1 VVDAAAG
8 RGRPTPAARVDHEWL
23 RDYAQLA
30 LRLDR
35 IVQVHRGSSLM
46 DYFGPPEWRAEVD
59 SEPEWSSVQ
68 LRDAVAGLREGLA
81 EQGFEPRR
89 ARFLSKNLDA
99 FRTVAR
105 RLAGEPLSLEEEVLG
120 CLDLQVGWL
129 PETLFEEAH
138 ELYDTGLPGVG
149 KLAERLSRWRARA
162 TLPPG
167 RSHLL
172 TPFLQRAL
180 AHARALTHAMLPLPA
195 DEDVDIAHVVDRPAW
210 AVAAYQGGHRSRILV
225 NPRVP
230 FPLPDLFYVL
240 CHEGYPGHLTEILLK
255 EEALVDRRGCLE
267 QHARFLLTPAFV
279 VSEGLALLAH
289 EMIFAPGE
297 EERWLAEHVY
307 PEAGMTPEGD
317 LRSIHRARD
326 ILRGASC
333 NAALLLREGRPA
345 PEVVSYLVRHALVDE
360 ERARQELAWLS
371 RPLAEVHPFA
381 YVHGRRLVEGRL
393 AGPGRPAELRWLM
406 TTQVLPSELD
416 RDP

>member
-1 VVDAAAG
+1 ML
-8 RGRPTPAARVDHEWL
+8 TPAPQVAHEWL
-23 RDYAQLA
+23 RDYAQVA

-35 IVQVHRGSSLM
+35 IVQAHRGSSLL
-46 DYFGPPEWRAEVD
+46 DYLGPPEWRAEVE
-59 SEPEWSSVQ
+59 SEPMWSWPR

-89 ARFLSKNLDA
+89 ARFLSRHLDA

-105 RLAGEPLSLEEEVLG
+105 RLGGEPLSLEEEVLG
-120 CLDLQVGWL
+120 CLDLRVGWL
-129 PETLFEEAH
+129 PETLFEAGH
-138 ELYDTGLPGVG
+138 DLYDAGLPGVG
-149 KLAERLSRWRARA
+149 RLAERLRRWRART

-172 TPFLQRAL
+172 TALLQRAL
-180 AHARALTHAMLPLPA
+180 AHARQLTHAMLPLPA
-195 DEDVDIAHVVDRPAW
+195 DEDVDIAHVDQPAW
-210 AVAAYQGGHRSRILV
+210 AVAAYEGSHRSRILV
-225 NPRVP
+225 NPLVP

-267 QHARFLLTPAFV
+267 QQARFLLTPGFV

-289 EMIFAPGE
+289 EMVFAPGE

-307 PEAGMTPEGD
+307 PEAGMRPEGD
-317 LRSIHRARD
+317 PRSIHLARD

-333 NAALLLREGRPA
+333 NAAFLLREGRPA

-360 ERARQELAWLS
+360 ERAREELARLS
-371 RPLAEVHPFA
+371 RPLGEVHPFA
-381 YVHGRRLVEGRL
+381 YFHGRRLVEARLGGPGRL
-393 AGPGRPAELRWLM
+393 ASLQWLM
-406 TTQVLPSELD
+406 TTQVLPSELE
-416 RDP
+416 